1 MNSPMT
7 ILGIAGSLRKASYNR
22 ATPRAAQKLVPD
34 KDMLRGRVA
43 RIRERYGLEAGPIE
57 YRPEL

>member
-22 ATPRAAQKLVPD
+22 ATLRAAQNLVPD